1 MEWIRFD
8 NEDSSNADDQGG
20 SHPHGA
26 GIDNHKIHYCYYQG
40 KQFEML
46 DALYSLKKPY
56 TKVHLTIQD
65 IN

>member
-20 SHPHGA
+20 SYPHGA

-40 KQFEML
+40 K
-46 DALYSLKKPY
+46 
-56 TKVHLTIQD
+56 
-65 IN
+65 